1 MREEDFEQQIDE
13 DHPEVIV
20 EQPRGF
26 SMVWLIPIVALLIG
40 AWLAYKTISE
50 MGPTITIT
58 FVDGGGLEAGKTKIK
73 YKAVEIGHVESV
85 EISEDLEG
93 VTVTAKLKKNAE
105 PHLSENTKFWVV
117 RPRVGVG
124 GISGLETLVSGAY
137 IGIDPADGPPS
148 RSFVGL
154 EKPPGKLSREE
165 GTEYHLEAERLGSLQ
180 PGSPVYFR
188 GIRVGRVL
196 HYDLEADQRVDI
208 HIFIQAPH
216 DRRVHDTSRFW
227 KASGL
232 EVTAGAEGLDV
243 KMESIAT
250 LIAGGI
256 AFDTPVTAVGGEAQS
271 KPNTI
276 FKLFENFKNI
286 SESKYVR
293 KRPWLLHFDGSVRGL
308 QIGAPVEFRGIKLGE
323 VVDIAAKFDPETL
336 SVRVPVVIELEPERL
351 ASLEVVDSQE
361 PYAVAKK
368 MIERGLRAKLEV
380 GSLLTG
386 QLYVDF
392 NFYPDLPKKK
402 LILTGKYPEFPT
414 VPSTMDQFKSTATSL
429 LAQIRQLPLEEI
441 AKQLLGTIKGL
452 NRLTNSPGLG
462 KAVNN
467 LDDTLDEFRRLASH
481 TGRDVEKLAAS
492 AEDTLHAARSA
503 LEIAD
508 PSTPA
513 GANVAT
519 TLEELAAAA
528 RSIRVLADYLAQH
541 PEALVKGKSE

>member
-1 MREEDFEQQIDE
+1 MREEEFDRQIGE
-13 DHPEVIV
+13 VPPEVMV
-20 EQPRGF
+20 EKPRGF
-26 SMVWLIPIVALLIG
+26 SMVWLIPIIALLIG
-40 AWLAYKTISE
+40 GWLAYKTISE

-58 FVDGGGLEAGKTKIK
+58 FKDGAGLEAGKTKIK
-73 YKAVEIGHVESV
+73 YKAVEIGHVDA
-85 EISEDLEG
+85 IDFTEDLTG
-93 VTVTAKLKKNAE
+93 VIVTASLGKPAE
-105 PHLSENTKFWVV
+105 PHLTENTKFWVV

-137 IGIDPADGPPS
+137 IAIDPSPGSPMHE
-148 RSFVGL
+148 FEGL
-154 EKPPGKLSREE
+154 ERPPGKLSREE
-165 GTEYHLEAERLGSLQ
+165 GTVYHLEAEALGSLQ
-180 PGSPVYFR
+180 EGSPIYFR

-196 HYDLEADQRVDI
+196 NYVLEADQRVDI
-208 HIFIQAPH
+208 DIFIQAPH
-216 DRRVHDTSRFW
+216 DARVRATSRFW

-243 KMESIAT
+243 KMESLAT

-256 AFDTPVTAVGGEAQS
+256 AFDTPLTAVGGDSQS
-271 KPNTI
+271 KPDTV
-276 FKLFENFKNI
+276 FRLYENFKNI

-308 QIGAPVEFRGIKLGE
+308 QVGAPVEFRGIKLGE
-323 VVDIAAKFDPETL
+323 VVDIAAEYNPETL
-336 SVRVPVVIELEPERL
+336 EVTIPVVIEIEPERL
-351 ASLEVVDSQE
+351 TSLEVVDSQE
-361 PYAVAKK
+361 PLVVAKK
-368 MIERGLRAKLEV
+368 MIARGLRAKLEV

-386 QLYVDF
+386 QLYVDLE
-392 NFYPDLPKKK
+392 FYPDAPKKE
-402 LILTGKYPEFPT
+402 LIVTGKYPEMPT
-414 VPSTMDQFKSTATSL
+414 LSSTMDQFKSTATSL

-441 AKQLLGTIKGL
+441 AKELLGTIKGL
-452 NRLTNSPGLG
+452 NRLSNSPGLA
-462 KAVNN
+462 KAVND
-467 LDDTLDEFRRLASH
+467 LDDTLAEFRRLASH
-481 TGRDVEKLAAS
+481 TGKDVGKLADS

-519 TLEELAAAA
+519 TLEELASAA

>member
-13 DHPEVIV
+13 DPPEVMV
-20 EQPRGF
+20 EKPRGF
-26 SMVWLIPIVALLIG
+26 SIVWLIPIVALLIG

-50 MGPTITIT
+50 MGPTITIS
-58 FVDGGGLEAGKTKIK
+58 FVDGSGLEAGKTKIK
-73 YKAVEIGHVESV
+73 YKAVEIGHVQSV
-85 EISEDLEG
+85 EISDDLEG
-93 VTVTAKLKKNAE
+93 VTVTAELRKNAE

-137 IGIDPADGPPS
+137 IGIDPRDGPPS

-165 GTEYHLEAERLGSLQ
+165 GTEYHLEAETLGSLQ
-180 PGSPVYFR
+180 SGSPIYFR

-196 HYDLEADQRVDI
+196 HYELEADQRVEI
-208 HIFIQAPH
+208 HIFIQSPH
-216 DRRVHDTSRFW
+216 DQRVRDTSRFW

-243 KMESIAT
+243 KMESLTT
-250 LIAGGI
+250 LLAGGI
-256 AFDTPVTAVGGEAQS
+256 AFDTPVTAAGGKAQS
-271 KPNTI
+271 EPNTV
-276 FKLFENFKNI
+276 FKLFESFKSI
-286 SESKYVR
+286 GESKYVM
-293 KRPWLLHFDGSVRGL
+293 KRHWMLHFDGSVRGL

-323 VVDIAAKFDPETL
+323 VVDVAAKFDPKTL
-336 SVRVPVVIELEPERL
+336 EVTIPVVIELEPERL
-351 ASLEVVDSQE
+351 ASAKVVKSQE
-361 PYAVAKK
+361 PYALAKK
-368 MIERGLRAKLEV
+368 MVARGLRAKLEV

-386 QLYVDF
+386 QLYVDLD
-392 NFYPDLPKKK
+392 FYPDLPKKE
-402 LILTGKYPEFPT
+402 LLLTGTYPEFPT
-414 VPSTMDQFKSTATSL
+414 VPSTMDQLKSTATSL
-429 LAQIRQLPLEEI
+429 LAKIRQLPLDEI
-441 AKQLLGTIKGL
+441 AKELLGTIKGL
-452 NRLTNSPGLG
+452 NRLSNSPGLA
-462 KAVNN
+462 KAVDN
-467 LDDTLDEFRRLASH
+467 LDDTLREFQHLAS
-481 TGRDVEKLAAS
+481 RSSKDVDKLAES
-492 AEDTLHAARSA
+492 AEKTLQAARSA

-519 TLEELAAAA
+519 TLEELASAA